1 MQASMLAPAAKL
13 SAVAPSKKSVLALAD
28 IDQRRKT
35 FPLRHTP
42 GSRQLAQPAKWNKL
56 HALVDK
62 LSSSRTLVGSSRL
75 SIDVG
80 TDDACMGAAQQADRN
95 RADPSFKF
103 GPGCR
108 AVPRPIATKIISLLP
123 PESLA
128 RCSAMQ
134 CFLAGVF
141 SEGVDDELLASC
153 PQHLPQ
159 GVRWMMIF
167 GQHAARKTNW
177 RLCRFRKQIID
188 IIEPNDAI
196 TCFEQDAN
204 TIVVGSR
211 EHLLQSTH
219 ISSPAFWRE
228 PAPHGILVSADTS
241 GDLAFWNSFT
251 GQMLA
256 SLKHAHRGGVSSIC
270 VVDSEH
276 AVTAGFDRLIRLYRL
291 VSVHQ
296 QTGRA
301 DGTLMEAPC
310 EHSRQGKTYSG
321 QIVLDP
327 VMTKRHHRNHS
338 SCSDKTASAQLRR
351 SSVDSTS
358 SSRSG
363 SIKGLR
369 KSTSEGPLVG
379 LQQPSKGVAEQKKA
393 KGWRL
398 PRLVFGKRRKDQ
410 SMSERTLL
418 LVHEMKGHK
427 GDIYCL
433 VLLDGG
439 ARLASGS
446 SDQTIKIWNTR
457 GGQCV
462 TTLKG
467 HSQAVTCLK
476 HAGGCLFSGSLDR
489 TIRRWD
495 VATGACLQVMA
506 GHMEWI
512 KTIDANASHLASGG
526 WDETV
531 FVWSLGTGAL
541 LHKIKLDMGPILGIQ
556 CSPSR
561 IVRLSRLGREA
572 SPGSMASV
580 DSVAA
585 TLKSQTLPIS
595 RTYSPS
601 GPTSGSGIRK
611 SFTFDHVF
619 GPEAS
624 QGHIYDSLAAPLVD
638 QFFAGFNAT
647 ILAYGQTFSG
657 KTFTMGSSNDHRT
670 PEPVRGIIPRIV
682 LDVFRHIEIRDL
694 LMPGNDQ
701 REISIRENRQGVITI
716 AGVHEEWVATPAEL
730 LKCLHLVDLAGSE
743 RLKRTG
749 AEGVRLRES
758 VKINSGLLAL
768 GNVISVLGAD
778 RPARASETPHVP
790 YRDSKLTRPLE
801 DDMDETLNT
810 LK

>member
-1 MQASMLAPAAKL
+1 MPPVPPTPSPAHASAMQASMLAPAAKL

-228 PAPHGILVSADTS
+228 PAPRALDSLTLRGGHQAPVMCLARSDPTDGILVSADTS

-561 IVRLSRLGREA
+561 IVVAVREPRFQHQLVSLDFSPDPVTAVGPVDPAALSRPSLARPSSSATIVSPLKTASGSASTSPRDSLHTVSSLSLSTAGPPVPMSDPPASTPEPQRLSRLGREA

-585 TLKSQTLPIS
+585 TLKSQTL
-595 RTYSPS
+595 
-601 GPTSGSGIRK
+601 
-611 SFTFDHVF
+611 
-619 GPEAS
+619 
-624 QGHIYDSLAAPLVD
+624 
-638 QFFAGFNAT
+638 
-647 ILAYGQTFSG
+647 
-657 KTFTMGSSNDHRT
+657 
-670 PEPVRGIIPRIV
+670 
-682 LDVFRHIEIRDL
+682 
-694 LMPGNDQ
+694 
-701 REISIRENRQGVITI
+701 
-716 AGVHEEWVATPAEL
+716 
-730 LKCLHLVDLAGSE
+730 
-743 RLKRTG
+743 
-749 AEGVRLRES
+749 
-758 VKINSGLLAL
+758 
-768 GNVISVLGAD
+768 
-778 RPARASETPHVP
+778 
-790 YRDSKLTRPLE
+790 
-801 DDMDETLNT
+801 
-810 LK
+810 